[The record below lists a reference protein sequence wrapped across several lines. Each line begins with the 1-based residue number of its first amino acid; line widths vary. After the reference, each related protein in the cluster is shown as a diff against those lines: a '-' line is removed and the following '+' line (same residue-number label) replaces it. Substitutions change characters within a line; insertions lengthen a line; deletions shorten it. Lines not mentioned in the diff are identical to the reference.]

1 MRNFRPALA
10 FKAHAVASTA
20 VSALAL
26 FLLSLATPACW
37 ALALAQAQPAPGAAP
52 SAVRPGPVKLTQAS
66 SAAKAQAEATR
77 PSWAALTGPQQ
88 QALAPLAGTWNTI
101 SEAQKRK
108 WLALSQNYPK
118 LPAAEQAVMHSR
130 MTEWVALSPQQRTQA
145 RLNFAETKK
154 LAPDDKKAKW
164 EAYQALPPEEKRK
177 LAADAPAKTPG
188 SAASVK
194 PVPAQKLATVPKP
207 GRDAKAPRIAA
218 GSQSDAGFPLPQPGP
233 AGAPAALQPH

>member
-1 MRNFRPALA
+1 MRNICPTLAL
-10 FKAHAVASTA
+10 KVHAVASTA
-20 VSALAL
+20 VSALAV
-26 FLLSLATPACW
+26 LLLALAAPASW

-52 SAVRPGPVKLTQAS
+52 SAIRPAAVKLTQAAS
-66 SAAKAQAEATR
+66 TAKAPAEATK
-77 PSWAALTGPQQ
+77 PGWAALTGPQQ
-88 QALAPLAGTWNTI
+88 QALAPLKGTWDTI
-101 SEAQKRK
+101 REAQKRK

-145 RLNFAETKK
+145 RFNFAETKK

-188 SAASVK
+188 TTAAVK

-207 GRDAKAPRIAA
+207 SRDAKAPRIAA
-218 GSQSDAGFPLPQPGP
+218 GSQSDAGFPLPLPGP